1 MSLAAGF
8 LYFRTL
14 APGTVYL
21 QDTAELQTKLHT
33 LTPIHPTGYPLYQ
46 MIGKLWLTV
55 LPFGTVA
62 WRVNL
67 LSAFFS
73 VLALVCLYWILKLAH
88 VRSWAALA
96 ASGILAC
103 SSLFWK
109 HAMMASAYPM
119 HIALVALSGLT
130 LLLWLEGRAPPACF
144 ALVCGIGLAH
154 HRIFV
159 ITLPV
164 FVPLIL
170 YARLWRGTQWRQW
183 SGLALLIAT
192 PTLISWGWLAV
203 IGVWPPKRLYHFLFT
218 AGESFFH
225 TPSTLTALIN
235 RFQNRVWPWLIEPY
249 GLAPMLISLLGM
261 IITIKQGTD
270 TRKRRGAILVLGL
283 GATTFLFSSLA
294 WVAPDNRR
302 YFAQWDFA
310 LAAGWG
316 LALSQIAEAIQS
328 KLKSGWAIGIVNIV
342 AALVALMPIPYLY
355 HVNIETLARYRDGYA
370 DRVSRQIL
378 STLESDAAVFG
389 GWVLGWPLRY
399 YHSVEQMRPDVR
411 VVVEPGGG
419 THRNEAIELIGGGR
433 PVYFREP
440 MYGLDQK
447 SSDYAWVPVSNVNLH
462 RALPDVPSIARVEKI
477 EHELIE
483 GLSVRN
489 VGFSI
494 WPLRPDA
501 FVRLQIDWDNSTSLP
516 SDARLL
522 LKLEDTMGRPRWRH
536 EDDWSKS
543 TDDENTRSNIYWIVP
558 PTLTPG
564 DYTLSLE
571 IHSSEASSVGVTQVG
586 PIPVSAGGALL
597 PERLVLDNRYDPLIP
612 IPSEEP
618 DLRLIG
624 HSFLDQEMWIGHVI
638 PLSLYWQV
646 VRSSKV
652 YDVHLMLENKEEQT
666 SVNAECSIPSPYS
679 GALVESLCVLQIP
692 GGTSEGRYQLKAVV
706 GDGHSEREIAL
717 QEVRVRDRPH
727 IYRAPR
733 MEHRLQVKLDGR
745 ISLLGYDLSSRS
757 VKPGQNLTLTLYWRA
772 QTAENDWLKVFTHLI
787 GADGQLL
794 SQHDS
799 VPASGSAPTSRWL
812 DGEVITDRHV
822 IPVPADAPP
831 GDYTL
836 YAGMYSPDTGERL
849 PARGPDETLYPNR
862 AIPLQTI
869 LVVSG
874 DNP

>member
-1 MSLAAGF
+1 M
-8 LYFRTL
+8 LYARTL

-21 QDTAELQTKLHT
+21 QDTAEFQTKLHA
-33 LTPIHPTGYPLYQ
+33 LEPIHPTGYPLYQ

-73 VLALVCLYWILKLAH
+73 VLTLVCLYWILELARI
-88 VRSWAALA
+88 RSWAALGA
-96 ASGILAC
+96 GGMLAC
-103 SSLFWK
+103 SPLFWK

-130 LLLWLEGRAPPACF
+130 LLLWLEDVASPAWF
-144 ALVCGIGLAH
+144 ALACGTGLAH
-154 HRIFV
+154 HRIF
-159 ITLPV
+159 IIILPV
-164 FVPLIL
+164 FALLIL
-170 YARLWRGTQWRQW
+170 RARAWKGMEWRQW
-183 SGLALLIAT
+183 SGCGLLTIA
-192 PTLISWGWLAV
+192 PILLSWGWLAML
-203 IGVWPPKRLYHFLFT
+203 GVWPPKRLYHFLFT

-225 TPSTLTALIN
+225 TPSTLMVLIH
-235 RFQNRVWPWLIEPY
+235 RFQSRVWPWLTEPY
-249 GLAPMLISLLGM
+249 GLLLMLISLLGLVGSVRSRADA
-261 IITIKQGTD
+261 T
-270 TRKRRGAILVLGL
+270 KRQAGILFLGL
-283 GATTFLFSSLA
+283 GMSTFLFSSLA

-316 LALSQIAEAIQS
+316 LALNQITGAIQS
-328 KLKSGWAIGIVNIV
+328 RLESGWAIRV
-342 AALVALMPIPYLY
+342 ANVAVALMALAPIPWLY
-355 HVNIETLARYRDGYA
+355 HVNVKALAYYRDGYA

-378 STLESDAAVFG
+378 STVESDAAVFG

-411 VVVEPGGG
+411 VTVEPGGN
-419 THRNEAIELIGGGR
+419 THRGEALKLIKDGK

-447 SSDYAWVPVSNVNLH
+447 SSGYAWVPVSNANLH
-462 RALPDVPSIARVEKI
+462 RALPDVPPIAHVEKA
-477 EHELIE
+477 EHEFSKE
-483 GLSVRN
+483 VSVRS

-501 FVRLQIDWDNSTSLP
+501 FVRLQINWDNSTSFP

-522 LKLEDTMGRPRWRH
+522 LKLEGRGGRPRWRH
-536 EDDWSKS
+536 EKDWSTS
-543 TDDENTRSNIYWIVP
+543 TDDEIARSNIYLIVP

-571 IHSSEASSVGVTQVG
+571 IDSSEVSNWGVAQVG
-586 PIPVSAGGALL
+586 PIPVSAGAPLS
-597 PERLVLDNRYDPLIP
+597 PERLVLDNRYESPIP
-612 IPSEEP
+612 IPSEKP

-624 HSFLDQEMWIGHVI
+624 HGFLDQEMWIGHAI
-638 PLSLYWQV
+638 PLSLFWQV
-646 VRSSKV
+646 VRPSEA
-652 YDVHLMLENKEEQT
+652 YDVHLALETQGEWIGVNDGC
-666 SVNAECSIPSPYS
+666 SVPSSYS
-679 GALVESLCVLQIP
+679 GALVESFCVLQVP
-692 GGTSEGRYQLKAVV
+692 VGTSEGRYQLKAVV
-706 GDGHSEREIAL
+706 GDGRSKQEIVL
-717 QEVRVRDRPH
+717 QEVRVHDRPH
-727 IYRAPR
+727 VYRVPR
-733 MEHRLQVKLDGR
+733 MEHRLQVDLDGR

-757 VKPGQNLTLTLYWRA
+757 VKPGQDLTLTLYWRA
-772 QTAENDWLKVFTHLI
+772 KTDESDWFKVFTHLI
-787 GADGQLL
+787 GSNGQLL

-799 VPASGSAPTSRWL
+799 VPASGSVPTSQWL
-812 DGEVITDRHV
+812 EGEVITDRHV
-822 IPVPADAPP
+822 IPVPTDALP

-849 PARGPDETLYPNR
+849 PARGTDKTLYPDR

-869 LVVSG
+869 SVVSG
-874 DNP
+874 DHP